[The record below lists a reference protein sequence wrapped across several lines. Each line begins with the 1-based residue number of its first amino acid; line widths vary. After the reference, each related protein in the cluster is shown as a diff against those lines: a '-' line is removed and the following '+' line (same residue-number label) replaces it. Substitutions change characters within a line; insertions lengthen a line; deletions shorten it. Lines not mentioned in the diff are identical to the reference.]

1 LARPTKITAPF
12 PSPDQ
17 ILAYIQGNLSKAGK
31 REIARA
37 FKLNAEQKKE
47 LKKVLREMEQTG
59 TIEKNRGSKFSEP
72 GKLPS
77 VTVLEVTGPDKEG
90 DLRAKPLNWDRD
102 TDPVIFMQPERSGN
116 PALGKGDRVLAR
128 LEETE
133 TGIYTA
139 KSIRRISEAPD
150 HVLGVL
156 VKINGELRVQ
166 PTDRRKKGEMIVRI
180 GDSIDAKVGELVRAE
195 VLPGKRL
202 GLRYAK
208 ITERLE
214 SMSAPGAISF
224 IAIHQYDIPTEFPD
238 DAKKIANNAKA
249 QSLGQRSDLRHIP
262 LITIDGA
269 DARDFDDAVFAELDE
284 DKKNLGG
291 WHLIVA
297 IADVASYIS
306 TGDALDKEA
315 QKRGNSVYFPDRVVP
330 MLPEALSNG
339 WCSLVPNEERPCL
352 AVHLWI
358 DKSGHLLR
366 HSFVRGLMLSRAR
379 TTYEQIQAAQ
389 DGQPDELMAP
399 LVDTI
404 IAPLYGAFQVLD
416 KYRQERSALEL
427 EVPERTVII
436 GEDGKVASITPHQR
450 LDSHKLIEEF
460 MITANVAAAQS
471 LESNKK
477 PCMYRIHDRP
487 SPEKLGAF
495 TEFLETLEYT
505 FSKGQVIKPIQ
516 FNHIL
521 RKAANTPNSHMI
533 NQMVLRS
540 QAQAEYS
547 PINIGHFGLALSH
560 YCHFTSPIRR
570 YSDLLVH
577 RALINANKLGN
588 DGLQGD
594 GNEFEEL
601 GAHLCSTERRAAK
614 AERDAMDR
622 YVAGHLS
629 TRIGSIFNA
638 RVNGVTRFGL
648 FVTLDETGADG
659 LVPISS
665 LAGDY
670 YDLDKTGHILIGQNS
685 GNIYQL
691 GQAVEVVLREATPV
705 SGGLIF
711 QILISGEPR
720 SGMTPQK
727 HKCKSGGHRSAKKG
741 AKGGPKYKK
750 IQKNIKK

>member
-1 LARPTKITAPF
+1 VARTPKTTAPF
-12 PSPDQ
+12 PSSDQ
-17 ILAYIQGNLSKAGK
+17 ILAYIQGNSSQAGK

-37 FKLNAEQKKE
+37 FKLNTDQKKE
-47 LKKVLREMEQTG
+47 LKKILREMEQTG
-59 TIEKNRGSKFSEP
+59 TIKKKRGSKFSEP

-77 VTVLEVTGPDKEG
+77 VTVLEVTGPNKEG
-90 DLRAKPLNWDRD
+90 DLCAKPLNWDGNS
-102 TDPVIFMQPERSGN
+102 DPVIFMLPERPGN

-133 TGIYTA
+133 TGIYSA
-139 KSIRRISEAPD
+139 KSIRRISNAPD
-150 HVLGVL
+150 HILGVL
-156 VKINGELRVQ
+156 IKIKDELRIQ
-166 PTDRRKKGEMIVRI
+166 PTDRRQKGEMIVRL
-180 GDSIDAKVGELVRAE
+180 GDSMDAQPGELVRAE

-214 SMSAPGAISF
+214 SMSAPGAISL
-224 IAIHQYDIPTEFPD
+224 IAIHQYDIPIKFPD
-238 DAKKIANNAKA
+238 DAREIANNAKA
-249 QSLGQRSDLRHIP
+249 QPLGKRSDLRHIP

-284 DKKNLGG
+284 DKNNPGG

-315 QKRGNSVYFPDRVVP
+315 KKRGNSVYFPDRVVP
-330 MLPEALSNG
+330 MLPESLSNG

-389 DGQPDELMAP
+389 DGQPDELTAP
-399 LVDTI
+399 LVNTV
-404 IAPLYGAFQVLD
+404 IAPLYEAFQVLD

-427 EVPERTVII
+427 ELPERKVEI
-436 GEDGKVASITPHQR
+436 GEDGKVACITPRQR

-471 LESNKK
+471 LEKNKQ

-505 FSKGQVIKPIQ
+505 FAKGQVIKPIQ
-516 FNHIL
+516 FNQIL
-521 RKAANTPNSHMI
+521 RKASNTPNSHMI

-547 PINIGHFGLALSH
+547 PINIGHFGLALSR

-577 RALINANKLGN
+577 RALINANKLGD
-588 DGLQGD
+588 DGLKDDD
-594 GNEFEEL
+594 GNFKEL
-601 GAHLCSTERRAAK
+601 GIHLCSTERRAAS
-614 AERDAMDR
+614 AERDAMNR
-622 YVAGHLS
+622 YIAGHLS

-638 RVNGVTRFGL
+638 RINGVTRFGL

-670 YDLDKTGHILIGQNS
+670 YDIDATGHSLIGQNS
-685 GNIYQL
+685 GNMYQL
-691 GQAVEVVLREATPV
+691 GQAVEVMLREATPV

-711 QILISGEPR
+711 QIIDSREPESNQHTQNNKR
-720 SGMTPQK
+720 
-727 HKCKSGGHRSAKKG
+727 KSGGHRSAKKR
-741 AKGGPKYKK
+741 AKGQKAKK
-750 IQKNIKK
+750 